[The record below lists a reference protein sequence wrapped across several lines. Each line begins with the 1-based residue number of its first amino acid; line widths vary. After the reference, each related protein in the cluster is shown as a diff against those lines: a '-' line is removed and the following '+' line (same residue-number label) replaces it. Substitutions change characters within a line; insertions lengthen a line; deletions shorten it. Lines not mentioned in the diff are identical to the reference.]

1 MANVHKDFH
10 GALSYGI
17 QFLVDNYG
25 MDGLKKYLRGL
36 AKSVYAPLAKDLKA
50 DGLGAIRKHYEDI
63 FMLEGGKFEFREEDD
78 TLVFDVKEC
87 PAIAHMKAQGY
98 EISPHFCEHT
108 RILNEAICNEA
119 GYSSSVD
126 YNQEE
131 GRCVQRFWKEKI

>member
-25 MDGLKKYLRGL
+25 LEGLQKYLDGLSS
-36 AKSVYAPLAKDLKA
+36 SVYAPLVKDLEEQ
-50 DGLGAIRKHYEDI
+50 GLDALRKHFDEI
-63 FMLEGGKFEFREEDD
+63 FTLEKGKFEFREEDNA
-78 TLVFDVKEC
+78 LVFDVKEC

-108 RILNEAICNEA
+108 RMLNEAICTKA
-119 GYSSSVD
+119 GYQSSVD

-131 GRCVQRFWKEKI
+131 GRCVQRFWKEEA

>member
-36 AKSVYAPLAKDLKA
+36 AKSVYAPLAKDLKE
-50 DGLGAIRKHYEDI
+50 DGLCAIRKHYEDI
-63 FMLEGGKFEFREEDD
+63 FTLEGGKFEFREEDD